1 MLAERTGLEPPT
13 PCVPGRYSNQLNYRS
28 ALFPLGNEA
37 HITVSAGWR
46 QPFFFSRLSF
56 AHILYFLAIFQ

>member
-1 MLAERTGLEPPT
+1 M
-13 PCVPGRYSNQLNYRS
+13 
-28 ALFPLGNEA
+28 FPLGNEA